1 MKSIRPFK
9 KACNIG
15 LGSLLIVV
23 LCLSCK
29 KSNSIPIEEVPVT
42 TGPASFSL
50 VKVDYSLREGD
61 GIDSSLHQLKSY
73 KLQNVS
79 NSLVEQTYF
88 EDFQGL
94 NKESLFTW
102 KTLPSDLPKDLKL
115 SILDIPT
122 PTQISGGYIDA
133 VNSGWKMTDTLQ
145 QKPYN
150 YLKPVDQVVKIPA
163 KSAIQ
168 IDRSIKEYQGT
179 VSFVATLKN
188 EQTGALHQLNGKWK
202 GTLYFSNYSIVL
214 SEKSLK

>member
-1 MKSIRPFK
+1 MKSIRPLQ
-9 KACNIG
+9 KARNLG
-15 LGSLLIVV
+15 LGSLLIVA

-29 KSNSIPIEEVPVT
+29 KNNSVPIEEVPVAVA
-42 TGPASFSL
+42 PASFSL
-50 VKVDYSLREGD
+50 AKVDYTLREGD

-73 KLQNVS
+73 KLQNAS
-79 NSLVEQTYF
+79 NSMVEQTYF

-102 KTLPSDLPKDLKL
+102 KSLPSDLPKNMKL
-115 SILDIPT
+115 STLDIPT
-122 PTQISGGYIDA
+122 PTQISGNYIDA
-133 VNSGWKMTDTLQ
+133 VSSGWKMTDTLQ

-168 IDRSIKEYQGT
+168 IDRSIKEYLGT

-188 EQTGALHQLNGKWK
+188 EQTGELHQVNGKWK